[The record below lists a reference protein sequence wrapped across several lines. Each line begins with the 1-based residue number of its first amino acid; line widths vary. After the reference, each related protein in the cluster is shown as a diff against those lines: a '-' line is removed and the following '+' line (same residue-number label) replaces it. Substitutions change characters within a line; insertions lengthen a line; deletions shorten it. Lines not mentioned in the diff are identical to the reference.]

1 VIDVVLPCLDEAEAL
16 SWVLE
21 RIPPGARAIV
31 VDNGSTD
38 GSARLAA
45 ELGATVVTCHRRGY
59 GAACHAGLLAA
70 SSELVAFCDCDCSID
85 PADLAELAEPVF
97 ARRAD
102 LVVARRRPVRRG
114 CWPAHARLAN
124 RALAGLVGRRTGVRL
139 RDIGPLR
146 VARREALIALRV
158 QDRRSGY
165 PLETVLRAAD
175 AGWRIAQHDVPYLP
189 RAGRSKL
196 TGTVGGTLRAI
207 LDMRAVLNR

>member
-16 SWVLE
+16 PWVLAW
-21 RIPPGARAIV
+21 IPAGARASV
-31 VDNGSTD
+31 VDNGPTD

-85 PADLAELAEPVF
+85 PADLAELAEPVLT
-97 ARRAD
+97 RCPD
-102 LVVARRRPVRRG
+102 LVVARLRPVRRG
-114 CWPAHARLAN
+114 CWPAHARLGN
-124 RALAGLVGRRTGVRL
+124 RVLAGLVGRRTGVRL

-175 AGWRIAQHDVPYLP
+175 AGWRIVQHDVPYLP
-189 RAGRSKL
+189 RAGRSKV
-196 TGTVGGTLRAI
+196 TGTLDGTLRAI
-207 LDMRAVLNR
+207 HDMQAVLDR